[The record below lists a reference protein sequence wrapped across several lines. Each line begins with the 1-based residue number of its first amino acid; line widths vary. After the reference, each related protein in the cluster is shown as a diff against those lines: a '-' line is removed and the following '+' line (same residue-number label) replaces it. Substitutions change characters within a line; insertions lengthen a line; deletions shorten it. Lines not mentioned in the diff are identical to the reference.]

1 MGATDLEGE
10 DTSTTLA
17 LERGDKFY
25 CKFIRSTASV
35 AASCKAWSCIFAPDT
50 DGLSTYSYRASIND
64 TLAQYGPAGLGGN
77 TSIIRTNE
85 TQVQNPVPSA
95 DWTVRDAFFHVQND
109 TSTPG
114 TGNERGIDFRVDAA
128 STGPSLLLGA
138 TDVLDED
145 LVNTVALDAGDLI
158 DWLWT
163 IGGSAACDNLGN
175 VRVGFVL
182 EDTAVAAADASPPWS
197 ALRRPAFFVHLR
209 R

>member
-10 DTSTTLA
+10 DTSTTVA

-25 CKFIRSTASV
+25 CQFIRSSASV
-35 AASCKAWSCIFAPDT
+35 AASCKAWSCIFTPDT
-50 DGLSTYSYRASIND
+50 DGLSTYSARASVND
-64 TLAQYGPAGLGGN
+64 AITQYTSAGPGGQSGV
-77 TSIIRTNE
+77 TRADE
-85 TQVQNPVPSA
+85 TRVQNPVPSA
-95 DWTVRDAFFHVQND
+95 DWTVRDAFFHVQDN

-163 IGGSAACDNLGN
+163 IGGSAACDDLGN
-175 VRVGFVL
+175 VRYGFVL
-182 EDTAVAAADASPPWS
+182 EDTAVAASDASPPWS
-197 ALRRPAFFVHLR
+197 AFHRPAFFVHLR